1 VRLVLTGAGAGSTNA
16 RHEHQENAV
25 TSTLAE
31 TKDLISSGRAE
42 LKQWTDRM
50 TEITNKG
57 FKRTDGGIEVEPGAA
72 KEYKELVKKA
82 SVRREQL
89 DDLAKGAEIK
99 EWTDAPATRPQPGG
113 AYQGPG
119 AGGVSG
125 AEYKSIG
132 QLFVDS
138 PEFKDRSPN
147 GDMRGDF
154 SLADRVLTEFGGV
167 EVKDIH
173 SGSIGTF
180 THPGFG
186 KVDRLPPVV
195 APMRTMRV
203 RDLFPQV
210 STSAVMVEYVEE
222 RGFVTPEDNAAATVA
237 ERTADDTNFGLKP
250 KSNLRWETKSAPVKT
265 IAHWVPAHRNTLDD
279 EPALRGIIDTR
290 LMYGLKLEEDWQIL
304 LGDGTG
310 ENLLGIMKQPG
321 VQMYPGA
328 GGYVDDDT
336 YIDVLRRSIT
346 RIMLAEYEA
355 TGIVCHPND
364 WEKIELTKDA
374 NRNYVAVTAVTVG
387 AEQRLWR
394 TPVIAT
400 PAMPEGKA
408 LVGAYGLGAQ
418 IFDRMQ
424 GTIRTSEHHEDFF
437 VRNAVVVLCEERVGL
452 ATYRP
457 EAFIEVDLA
466 SLPAID

>member
-1 VRLVLTGAGAGSTNA
+1 M
-16 RHEHQENAV
+16 

-31 TKDLISSGRAE
+31 TKDLISSGRTE

-50 TEITNKG
+50 TEITSKG
-57 FKRTDGGIEVEPGAA
+57 FRRTDGGIEVEPGAA
-72 KEYKELVKKA
+72 KEYKELVGKA
-82 SVRREQL
+82 KARREQL
-89 DDLAKGAEIK
+89 EALEAGMEIK
-99 EWTDAPATRPQPGG
+99 EYTDAPATRPHPGGGGYQGPGG
-113 AYQGPG
+113 AYG
-119 AGGVSG
+119 G
-125 AEYKSIG
+125 AEFKSIG
-132 QLFVDS
+132 QMFVES
-138 PEFKDRSPN
+138 AEFKNREP
-147 GDMRGDF
+147 GGTMRGDF
-154 SLADRVLTEFGGV
+154 SVGERVLTEYGGV
-167 EVKDIH
+167 EFKDIH

-250 KSNLRWETKSAPVKT
+250 KSNLRWETKSAPIKT
-265 IAHWVPAHRNTLDD
+265 IAHWVAAHRNTLDD

-310 ENLLGIMKQPG
+310 ENLLGIMRQPG
-321 VQMYPGA
+321 VQMYPGVGGVIA
-328 GGYVDDDT
+328 GDT
-336 YIDVLRRSIT
+336 GIDMIRRAIT
-346 RIMLAEYEA
+346 RVMLAEYEA
-355 TGIVCHPND
+355 TGIVVHPLD
-364 WEKIELTKDA
+364 WEKLELTKDEMG
-374 NRNYVAVTAVTVG
+374 NYVAVTAVTIG

-408 LVGAYGLGAQ
+408 LIGAFGLGAQ

-457 EAFIEVDLA
+457 EAFVEADLEA
-466 SLPAID
+466 LAA

>member
-1 VRLVLTGAGAGSTNA
+1 MLTGAERAQPTHATNSIG
-16 RHEHQENAV
+16 RTVV

-31 TKDLISSGRAE
+31 TKELVTSGRAE
-42 LKQWTDRM
+42 LKTLSDRM
-50 TEITNKG
+50 TEITRKG

-72 KEYKELVKKA
+72 KEYKELVQKA
-82 SVRREQL
+82 KSTRETVEAL
-89 DDLAKGAEIK
+89 EAGMELK
-99 EWTDAPATRPQPGG
+99 EYSEQPATRPRPGG
-113 AYQGPG
+113 PHQGPG
-119 AGGVSG
+119 PGGMSG
-125 AEYKSIG
+125 AEFKSIG
-132 QLFVDS
+132 QMFIDS
-138 PEFKDRSPN
+138 PEFKDRAPN

-154 SLADRVLTEFGGV
+154 QIAGAMTQYGGV

-186 KVDRLPPVV
+186 QVERVPPVV
-195 APMRTMRV
+195 APMRTHRV
-203 RDLFPQV
+203 RDLFPQI

-237 ERTADDTNFGLKP
+237 ERTADDSNFGLKP
-250 KSNLRWETKSAPVKT
+250 KSNIRWETKSAPIKT

-290 LMYGLKLEEDWQIL
+290 LMYGLKLEEDWQLL
-304 LGDGTG
+304 LGDGAG
-310 ENLLGIMKQPG
+310 ENLLGIMHQPG
-321 VQMYPGA
+321 VQQYPGA

-336 YIDVLRRSIT
+336 YIDVVRRAIT
-346 RIMLAEYEA
+346 RVVLAEYEA
-355 TGIVCHPND
+355 TGIVVNPLD
-364 WEKIELTKDA
+364 WERIELTKDA
-374 NRNYVAVTAVTVG
+374 NGLYIASTSVTVG

-408 LVGAYGLGAQ
+408 LVGAFGLGAQ

-424 GTIRTSEHHEDFF
+424 GTIRTSEHHADFF
-437 VRNAVVVLCEERVGL
+437 IRNAVVVLCEERVGL

-457 EAFIEVDLA
+457 EAFVETDLEN
-466 SLPAID
+466 LPAVA

>member
-1 VRLVLTGAGAGSTNA
+1 M
-16 RHEHQENAV
+16 
-25 TSTLAE
+25 TSTLSE
-31 TKDLISSGRAE
+31 TKDLVAAGRTE
-42 LKQWTDRM
+42 LKALSNRM
-50 TEITNKG
+50 TEITRQG
-57 FKRTDGGIEVEPGAA
+57 FKRVDGGIEVEPGAA
-72 KEYKELVKKA
+72 KEYKELVQKA
-82 SVRREQL
+82 KHTRETVEAL
-89 DDLAKGAEIK
+89 EAGMELK
-99 EWTDAPATRPQPGG
+99 EWGEAPATRPRPGG
-113 AYQGPG
+113 SHQGPG
-119 AGGVSG
+119 PGGMSG
-125 AEYKSIG
+125 AEFKSIG
-132 QLFVDS
+132 QMFIDS
-138 PEFKDRSPN
+138 PEFKDRAPN

-154 SLADRVLTEFGGV
+154 QIAGGMTQYGGV

-186 KVDRLPPVV
+186 QVERVPPVV

-203 RDLFPQV
+203 RDLFPQI
-210 STSAVMVEYVEE
+210 STNAVMVEYVEE

-250 KSNLRWETKSAPVKT
+250 KSNIRWETKSAPIKT

-290 LMYGLKLEEDWQIL
+290 LMYGLKLEEDWQLL
-304 LGDGTG
+304 LGDGAG
-310 ENLLGIMKQPG
+310 ENLLGIMNQPG
-321 VQMYPGA
+321 VQQYPGA

-336 YIDVLRRSIT
+336 YIDVIRRAIT
-346 RIMLAEYEA
+346 RVMLAEYEA
-355 TGIVCHPND
+355 TGIIVNPLD

-374 NRNYVAVTAVTVG
+374 NGLYIASTSVTVG

-400 PAMPEGKA
+400 PAMPEGKS
-408 LVGAYGLGAQ
+408 LVGAFGLGAQ

-424 GTIRTSEHHEDFF
+424 GTIRTSEHHADFF
-437 VRNAVVVLCEERVGL
+437 IRNAVVVLCEERVGL

-457 EAFIEVDLA
+457 EAFVETDLEN
-466 SLPAID
+466 LPAID

>member
-1 VRLVLTGAGAGSTNA
+1 M
-16 RHEHQENAV
+16 

-31 TKDLISSGRAE
+31 TKELIAAGKTE
-42 LKQWTDRM
+42 LKTLAQQM
-50 TEITNKG
+50 TEITGKG
-57 FKRTDGGIEVEPGAA
+57 FKRADGGIEVDPKAA
-72 KEYKELVKKA
+72 AEYKELVKKA
-82 SVRREQL
+82 QGTRETVQAL
-89 DDLAKGAEIK
+89 EDGLEIK
-99 EWTDAPATRPQPGG
+99 EYADAPATRPRPGG
-113 AYQGPG
+113 GVQGPG
-119 AGGVSG
+119 AGGMSG
-125 AEYKSIG
+125 AEFKSIG

-138 PEFKDRSPN
+138 PEFKDRAPN

-154 SLADRVLTEFGGV
+154 PVTDRSMTEYGGV
-167 EVKDIH
+167 ETKDIH

-186 KVDRLPPVV
+186 QVDRRPPVV

-210 STSAVMVEYVEE
+210 STNAVMVEYVEE
-222 RGFVTPEDNAAATVA
+222 RGFVLPEDNAAATVA
-237 ERTADDTNFGLKP
+237 ERTGDDTNFGLKP
-250 KSNLRWETKSAPVKT
+250 KSNIRWETKSAPIKT

-290 LMYGLKLEEDWQIL
+290 LMYGLKLEEDWQLL
-304 LGDGTG
+304 LGDGAG
-310 ENLLGIMKQPG
+310 ENLLGILNQPG
-321 VQMYPGA
+321 VQQYPGA
-328 GGYVDDDT
+328 GGYVTDDT
-336 YIDVLRRSIT
+336 YIDVIRRSIT

-355 TGIVCHPND
+355 TGIVVNPLD
-364 WEKIELTKDA
+364 WERIELTKDA
-374 NRNYVAVTAVTVG
+374 NGLYIATTSVTVG

-408 LVGAYGLGAQ
+408 LVGAFGLGAQ

-437 VRNAVVVLCEERVGL
+437 VRNAIVVLCEERVGL

-457 EAFIEVDLA
+457 EAFIEVDLENV
-466 SLPAID
+466 PAPAA

>member
-1 VRLVLTGAGAGSTNA
+1 MLTGAERALPTHAN
-16 RHEHQENAV
+16 EQHQENVV

-31 TKDLISSGRAE
+31 TKDLITSGRAE

-50 TEITNKG
+50 TEITKSG

-72 KEYKELVKKA
+72 KEYKELVGKA
-82 SVRREQL
+82 TSRRDQL
-89 DDLAKGAEIK
+89 EALAAGMEIK
-99 EWTDAPATRPQPGG
+99 EYSDAPATRPRPGG
-113 AYQGPG
+113 GGYDGPG
-119 AGGVSG
+119 AHASG

-132 QLFVDS
+132 QMFVES

-154 SLADRVLTEFGGV
+154 SIGERVLSEYGGV

-222 RGFVTPEDNAAATVA
+222 RGFVSPGDNAAATVA
-237 ERTADDTNFGLKP
+237 ERTQDDSNFGLKP

-265 IAHWVPAHRNTLDD
+265 IAHWVAAHRNTLDD

-310 ENLLGIMKQPG
+310 ENLLGIMRQPG
-321 VQMYPGA
+321 VQQYPGA
-328 GGYVDDDT
+328 GGYVEDDT
-336 YIDVLRRSIT
+336 YIDVIRRSLT
-346 RIMLAEYEA
+346 RVMLAEYEA
-355 TGIVCHPND
+355 TGIVCNPLD
-364 WEKIELTKDA
+364 WEKIELTKDK
-374 NRNYVAVTAVTVG
+374 NGLYVAVTTVTVG

-408 LVGAYGLGAQ
+408 LVGAFGLGAQ

-424 GTIRTSEHHEDFF
+424 GTIRTSEHHDDFF
-437 VRNAVVVLCEERVGL
+437 VRNAVAVLCEERVGL

-457 EAFIEVDLA
+457 EAFIEVDLENV
-466 SLPAID
+466 PAIAA

>member
-1 VRLVLTGAGAGSTNA
+1 M
-16 RHEHQENAV
+16 
-25 TSTLAE
+25 TSTVAE
-31 TKDLISSGRAE
+31 TKELVAAGRAE
-42 LKQWTDRM
+42 LKTMTTRM
-50 TEITNKG
+50 TEITKAG
-57 FKRTDGGIEVEPGAA
+57 FRRTDGGIEVEPGAA
-72 KEYKELVKKA
+72 KEYKELVA
-82 SVRREQL
+82 RAQTTRQNVEALES
-89 DDLAKGAEIK
+89 GMEIK
-99 EWTDAPATRPQPGG
+99 EYTDAPATRPRPGSG
-113 AYQGPG
+113 NYQGPG
-119 AGGVSG
+119 PGGMSG

-132 QLFVDS
+132 QMFVES
-138 PEFKDRSPN
+138 AEFKDRSPN

-154 SLADRVLTEFGGV
+154 SLADRVLSEYGGV

-186 KVDRLPPVV
+186 QVERMPPVV

-210 STSAVMVEYVEE
+210 STNAVMVEYVEE

-237 ERTADDTNFGLKP
+237 ERTADDSNFGLKP
-250 KSNLRWETKSAPVKT
+250 KSNLRWETKSAPIKT

-290 LMYGLKLEEDWQIL
+290 LMYGLKLEEDWQLL

-310 ENLLGIMKQPG
+310 ENLLGIMRQPG
-321 VQMYPGA
+321 VQQYPGA
-328 GGYVDDDT
+328 GGVGAGDT
-336 YIDVLRRSIT
+336 YIDMIRRSIT
-346 RIMLAEYEA
+346 RVMLAEYEA
-355 TGIVCHPND
+355 TGIVVNPLD
-364 WEKIELTKDA
+364 WEKIELTKDE
-374 NRNYVAVTAVTVG
+374 NGNYVAVTAVTIG

-400 PAMPEGKA
+400 PAMPEGSA
-408 LVGAYGLGAQ
+408 LVGAFGLGAQ
-418 IFDRMQ
+418 IFDRMA
-424 GTIRTSEHHEDFF
+424 GTIRTSEHHADFF

-457 EAFIEVDLA
+457 EAFVETDLEA
-466 SLPAID
+466 LAA